1 MFLGYVGAI
10 VGGIS
15 LAALLLVASKI
26 FRLKLPGWAYPAAA
40 GAGMLLLTI
49 HIEYSWFGQVQ
60 DGLPEEIEIVETF
73 NETVFYQPWTYVVPR
88 VNRFIAIDHGT
99 ARLNP
104 NVENMVLINTLLME
118 RLTPAL
124 IATQFINCT
133 QGSRMLTSESMALG
147 EDGMPLDDDWV
158 TVGLDDPLIS
168 AVCSRHAGAP
178 AEG

>member
-15 LAALLLVASKI
+15 VAALLLVVSKI

-73 NETVFYQPWTYVVPR
+73 NETVFYQPWTYIVPR
-88 VNRFIAIDHGT
+88 VNRFIAVDHGT

-104 NVENMVLINTLLME
+104 NVDNMVLINTLLME

-133 QGSRMLTSESMALG
+133 DGARMLTSESMELG
-147 EDGMPLDDDWV
+147 DDGMPLDNEWV
-158 TVGLDDPLIS
+158 SVGLDDPLIS
-168 AVCSRHAGAP
+168 SVCERHAEP
-178 AEG
+178 VAEG